1 MCLFLRG
8 IPYFVRRFWG
18 IRLFGV
24 GLGFL
29 ARIVRLEEFFVVSAV
44 LVIDALV
51 DGFMVGV

>member
-1 MCLFLRG
+1 MFLRG